1 MPNAEP
7 KSNIPAEQGVW
18 LFIYFDLLAF
28 GALFGTFLYYRSIQP
43 DIFLESQNAL
53 DVNLATLNTL
63 LLLTSSL
70 FVALAVNRA
79 RNSLLE
85 DNSGKRKIER
95 SLLQGAF
102 ACGLSFCL
110 IKVIEYTN
118 KFEEGFTLIT
128 NDFFMFYFVLTGI
141 HAFHVILGLCL
152 LGFLIR
158 EVGRTRLDTDSISFI
173 EGGGCFWH
181 LVDLLWVILFPL
193 LYVLN

>member
-1 MPNAEP
+1 MSNLESQ
-7 KSNIPAEQGVW
+7 SNIPAEKGVW
-18 LFIYFDLLAF
+18 LFVYFDLLAF

-43 DIFLESQNAL
+43 DVFLKSQNAL

-79 RNSLLE
+79 RSSHLE
-85 DNSGKRKIER
+85 ELSSKRKIER
-95 SLLQGAF
+95 CLLQGAF
-102 ACGLSFCL
+102 VCGLSFCL

-158 EVGRTRLDTDSISFI
+158 EVSKTHFDSNSISFM
-173 EGGGCFWH
+173 EGSGCFWH
-181 LVDLLWVILFPL
+181 LVDFLWVILFPL

>member
-1 MPNAEP
+1 M
-7 KSNIPAEQGVW
+7 SNHKPRSSIPAEKGVW

-28 GALFGTFLYYRSIQP
+28 GALFGTFLYYRSMQP
-43 DIFLESQNAL
+43 EVFLESQDAL

-79 RNSLLE
+79 RNSHMEEL
-85 DNSGKRKIER
+85 SGERKIER
-95 SLLQGAF
+95 GLLQGAF
-102 ACGLSFCL
+102 LCGLSFCL
-110 IKVIEYTN
+110 IKVIEYMN

-158 EVGRTRLDTDSISFI
+158 EVSKTQLDFNSISFI
-173 EGGGCFWH
+173 EGSGCFWH

>member
-1 MPNAEP
+1 M
-7 KSNIPAEQGVW
+7 SNLKPQSDIPAEKGVW

-43 DIFLESQNAL
+43 DVFLESQNAL

-79 RNSLLE
+79 RNSHLE
-85 DNSGKRKIER
+85 DISGKRNIER

-102 ACGLSFCL
+102 VCGLSFCL

-158 EVGRTRLDTDSISFI
+158 EVGRTRLDADSISFI
-173 EGGGCFWH
+173 EGSGCFWH